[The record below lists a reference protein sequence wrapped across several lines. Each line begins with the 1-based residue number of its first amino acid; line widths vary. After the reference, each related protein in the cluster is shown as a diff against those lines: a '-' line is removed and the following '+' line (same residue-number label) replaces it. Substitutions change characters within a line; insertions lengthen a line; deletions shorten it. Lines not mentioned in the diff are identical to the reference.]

1 MIWFIAGLVFIFAV
15 NLIKTIKI
23 TKKMC
28 IFNDKAHV
36 EMTKILGG
44 ESGNN
49 HYFAYQNSVK
59 SETRNVMMLPIPV
72 ATDKVKLHDTTGYSD
87 FCNIA
92 AKEIFRKKM
101 EGMRSAKEIE
111 VGYKTVGQYRY
122 KLVDDFLVE
131 RELTLLNLEIKPW
144 LPTILEKY
152 QDWKF
157 LFCIMEAGTTME
169 SQPLLVEYS
178 PMFPDKIYFPMMDV
192 HGDEE
197 LAQRVSRDHII
208 GVSTQKQ
215 VDKDQY
221 KIEGLPTGFHAHNHF
236 WTGAVTENYTQN
248 GDYWVKIDKSN
259 YDDAFT
265 AKFV

>member
-1 MIWFIAGLVFIFAV
+1 
-15 NLIKTIKI
+15 
-23 TKKMC
+23 MC

-49 HYFAYQNSVK
+49 HYFAYQNAVT
-59 SETRNVMMLPIPV
+59 SETKNVMMLPIPV
-72 ATDKVKLHDTTGYSD
+72 STDKVKLHDTTGYSD
-87 FCNIA
+87 FCNTA
-92 AKEIFRKKM
+92 AKEIYRKWS
-101 EGMRSAKEIE
+101 ENRPPLRSGAKEFEI
-111 VGYKTVGQYRY
+111 GYKQVGQYRY

-131 RELTLLNLEIKPW
+131 RELTLLNLEVKPW
-144 LPTILEKY
+144 LPIILEKY

-197 LAQRVSRDHII
+197 LVQRVKRDHII

-221 KIEGLPTGFHAHNHF
+221 KIQGLHTSFHAHNYF

-259 YDDAFT
+259 YDDAFS